1 MEICK
6 KEEEQLLQERGVL
19 KKLFNELFKSEF
31 KIYVHDN
38 NQLTKEDFI
47 DAKKEMKIK
56 YTKLYNECEEVKNL
70 NTKIQ
75 IKRTRIWKLQNPT
88 QLHGQVVRRCLF
100 LKESHRL
107 RHILL

>member
-6 KEEEQLLQERGVL
+6 KEEEQLLKERAVL

-31 KIYVHDN
+31 KIYVYDN
-38 NQLTKEDFI
+38 QFTREDFTDI
-47 DAKKEMKIK
+47 KKEMKMK

-70 NTKIQ
+70 NTRIQ
-75 IKRTRIWKLQNPT
+75 IKRTRIWKLQNPS

>member
-6 KEEEQLLQERGVL
+6 KEEEQLLKERAVL

-31 KIYVHDN
+31 KIYVYDN
-38 NQLTKEDFI
+38 QFTREDFTDI
-47 DAKKEMKIK
+47 KKEMKMK

-70 NTKIQ
+70 NTRIQ
-75 IKRTRIWKLQNPT
+75 IKRTRIWKLQNPN

>member
-6 KEEEQLLQERGVL
+6 KEEEQLLKERAVL

-38 NQLTKEDFI
+38 QFTKEDFTDI
-47 DAKKEMKIK
+47 KKEMKMK

-75 IKRTRIWKLQNPT
+75 IKRTRIWKLQNPS

>member
-6 KEEEQLLQERGVL
+6 KEEEQLLKERAVL

-31 KIYVHDN
+31 KIYVYDN
-38 NQLTKEDFI
+38 QFTREDFTDI
-47 DAKKEMKIK
+47 KKEMKMK

-75 IKRTRIWKLQNPT
+75 IKRTRIWKLQNPS

>member
-6 KEEEQLLQERGVL
+6 KEEEQLLKERAVL

-31 KIYVHDN
+31 KIYVYDN
-38 NQLTKEDFI
+38 QFIVEDFTDI
-47 DAKKEMKIK
+47 KKEMKMK

-70 NTKIQ
+70 NTRIQ
-75 IKRTRIWKLQNPT
+75 IKRTRIWKLQNPS